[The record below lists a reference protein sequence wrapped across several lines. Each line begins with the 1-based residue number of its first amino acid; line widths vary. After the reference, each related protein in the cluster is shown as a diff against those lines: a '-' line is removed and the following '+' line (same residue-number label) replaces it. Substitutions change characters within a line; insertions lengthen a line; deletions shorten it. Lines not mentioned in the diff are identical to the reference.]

1 MTYIFYKIATI
12 NNKNKRVYKKKNSR
26 KLYCK
31 SNGKMIEVKKYKELC
46 KKKKP
51 TKVKNY
57 KKKRGGEDTT
67 ASASPRASPRASDVD
82 NRRRVR
88 PASARANVLEKD
100 LIVLRRR
107 PASAPQ
113 RASPRAS
120 PRAVSRVG
128 DSLYDNLDSLLGISE
143 AIYDPYF
150 RKVLKQ
156 FINASEHKDFLLA
169 HVKQKKEKYTNIMNL
184 VELFDKEGGYIL
196 FDMANDM
203 IKNIDKRTISVPRRV
218 LHEDLIRFKT
228 DLHNEMIVGNIFS
241 LDNFLRYYSKHD
253 NVLEI
258 VLTQLIK
265 FDRIDMKEEKKNI
278 DTEAWNKIIEL
289 HKISE
294 LKELTVKEMRYLINL
309 IVNIIYKEIKNANK
323 LDKLN
328 KNMNA
333 IIRMAIG

>member
-1 MTYIFYKIATI
+1 
-12 NNKNKRVYKKKNSR
+12 
-26 KLYCK
+26 
-31 SNGKMIEVKKYKELC
+31 
-46 KKKKP
+46 
-51 TKVKNY
+51 
-57 KKKRGGEDTT
+57 
-67 ASASPRASPRASDVD
+67 
-82 NRRRVR
+82 
-88 PASARANVLEKD
+88 
-100 LIVLRRR
+100 
-107 PASAPQ
+107 
-113 RASPRAS
+113 
-120 PRAVSRVG
+120 
-128 DSLYDNLDSLLGISE
+128 
-143 AIYDPYF
+143 
-150 RKVLKQ
+150 
-156 FINASEHKDFLLA
+156 
-169 HVKQKKEKYTNIMNL
+169 
-184 VELFDKEGGYIL
+184 
-196 FDMANDM
+196 M

-333 IIRMAIG
+333 IIRMTIG